1 MTNFLIQCP
10 FNRILHRVLDP
21 LEFMCGIIGYVGKAS
36 AAPILLE
43 GLRRLE
49 YRGYDSSGM
58 AVMDVGNVLATRKKS
73 GRIANL
79 KALIAESPVS
89 GSCGISHT
97 RWATHGE
104 ATDANAHPH
113 LDASGRLALV
123 HNGVIE
129 NYQTI
134 KRRLLEE
141 GHVFLSQTDSEV
153 LAHLIGRVY
162 DAITGADPRRR
173 LVASVREA
181 LKQVSGTYG
190 IAVMHA
196 DAPGFIVGARL
207 GSPLIVGLGKGENF
221 LASDVSA
228 IVSHTTNVV
237 YLQDRDLVYL
247 TEDEFTVENV
257 DGDESVYEVS
267 KIDFTPEQAEIGDF
281 PHYMLKEIFEQPTS
295 IQNAFRGRLN
305 DDHAS
310 AVLGGLGL
318 TPRELRDVERIVLCG
333 CGTASHAAMVGEYMI
348 EHLARIPTEVEIAS
362 EFRYRNPPL
371 DKNTLVFV
379 ISQSGETIDTLS
391 ALREG
396 QRKGHRVLG
405 VVNSVGS
412 TIARESDGGS
422 YLHSGPEIGVAATKS
437 FTSQVTVLALL
448 ALLLGRMRHLSID
461 DGQRLL
467 REIRE
472 LPGKVERIL
481 EQSDY
486 IREIALKYIDAPGML
501 FLGRQ
506 FNYPTA
512 LEGALKMKE
521 ISYIFASGHA
531 AAELKHGVIALVSPE
546 VPSVFIMPK
555 DAVYEKNVSTV
566 EEVKARRGP
575 VIAVTT
581 QGHTDL
587 ERIADDVIYIPEVH
601 ECLSPIL
608 AVIPLQL
615 LSYHFA
621 VARGCD
627 VDKPRNLAKSV
638 TVE

>member
-1 MTNFLIQCP
+1 MTNFLIQRGI
-10 FNRILHRVLDP
+10 NRILPRLSEL

-36 AAPILLE
+36 AAPILLD

-58 AVMDVGNVLATRKKS
+58 AVMDGSSTIETRKKS

-79 KALIAESPVS
+79 KGLLSESPVT

-104 ATDANAHPH
+104 PTDANAHPH
-113 LDASGRLALV
+113 LDASGKLALV

-134 KRRLLEE
+134 KRHLGEQ
-141 GHVFLSQTDSEV
+141 GHVFRSQTDSEV

-162 DAITGADPRRR
+162 DASAVSDPRAR
-173 LVASVREA
+173 LVAAVREA
-181 LKQVSGTYG
+181 LKQVAGTYG
-190 IAVMHA
+190 IAVIHA
-196 DAPGFIVGARL
+196 DSPGFIVGARL
-207 GSPLIVGLGKGENF
+207 GSPLIVGIGKGENF

-228 IVSHTTNVV
+228 IVSHTTNAV

-257 DGDESVYEVS
+257 DGDESAYEVS
-267 KIDFTPEQAEIGDF
+267 KVDFTPEQAEKGDF

-305 DDHAS
+305 DDQAS

-333 CGTASHAAMVGEYMI
+333 CGTASHAAMVGEYLI

-379 ISQSGETIDTLS
+379 ISQSGETIDTLA

-448 ALLLGRMRHLSID
+448 AVLLGRMRHLSVD
-461 DGQRLL
+461 YGQRLL

-486 IREIALKYIDAPGML
+486 IRGIAEKYIDAPGML

-531 AAELKHGVIALVSPE
+531 AAELKHGIIALVSPE

-575 VIAVTT
+575 VIAITT

-608 AVIPLQL
+608 SVVPLQL

>member
-1 MTNFLIQCP
+1 
-10 FNRILHRVLDP
+10 
-21 LEFMCGIIGYVGKAS
+21 MCGIIGYVGKAS
-36 AAPILLE
+36 ATPILLE

-58 AVMDVGNVLATRKKS
+58 AVADSSGRLETRRRS

-79 KALIAESPVS
+79 RALLSESPVS
-89 GSCGISHT
+89 GACGISHT

-104 ATDANAHPH
+104 PTDENAHPH
-113 LDASGRLALV
+113 PDAGGRLALV

-129 NYQTI
+129 NYQPI
-134 KRRLLEE
+134 KRRLEAE
-141 GHVFLSQTDSEV
+141 GHVFRSQTDSEV
-153 LAHLIGRVY
+153 LAHLIGRNY
-162 DAITGADPRRR
+162 DASACGDARRR
-173 LVASVREA
+173 LVAAVREA
-181 LKQVSGTYG
+181 LKHVSGTYG
-190 IAVMHA
+190 IAAIHA
-196 DAPGFIVGARL
+196 DAPGFVVGARL

-221 LASDVSA
+221 LASDVGA
-228 IVSHTTNVV
+228 IVSHTSNAI
-237 YLQDRDLVYL
+237 YLQDRDLVCL
-247 TEDEFTVENV
+247 TADEFAIENI

-267 KIDFTPEQAEIGDF
+267 QVEFTMEQTEKGDF

-295 IQNAFRGRLN
+295 IRNAFRGRL
-305 DDHAS
+305 DDDQAS

-333 CGTASHAAMVGEYMI
+333 CGSASHAAMVGEYLI

-371 DKNTLVFV
+371 DKHTLVFV
-379 ISQSGETIDTLS
+379 ISQSGETIDTLA

-396 QRKGHRVLG
+396 RRKGHRVLG
-405 VVNSVGS
+405 VVNTVGS
-412 TIARESDGGS
+412 AIARESDGGS

-437 FTSQVTVLALL
+437 FTAQATVLALL
-448 ALLLGRMRHLSID
+448 ALLLGRMRHLSVD
-461 DGQRLL
+461 DGRRLL

-472 LPGKVERIL
+472 LPEKVERIL
-481 EQSDY
+481 EQSDH
-486 IREIALKYIDAPGML
+486 IREIALKYVAAPGML

-531 AAELKHGVIALVSPE
+531 AAELKHGVIALVSEE
-546 VPSVFIMPK
+546 VPSVFVMPR

-566 EEVKARRGP
+566 EEVKARKGP
-575 VIAVTT
+575 VVAVTT
-581 QGHTDL
+581 QGQTDL
-587 ERIADDVIYIPEVH
+587 ERLADDVIYLPEVH

-608 AVIPLQL
+608 AAVPLQL

>member
-1 MTNFLIQCP
+1 
-10 FNRILHRVLDP
+10 
-21 LEFMCGIIGYVGKAS
+21 MCGIIGYVGKAA
-36 AAPILLE
+36 AAPILIE

-49 YRGYDSSGM
+49 YRGYDSSGL
-58 AVMDVGNVLATRKKS
+58 AVMDASQALSIRKRS
-73 GRIANL
+73 GRLANL
-79 KALIAESPVS
+79 KALLSESPVV
-89 GSCGISHT
+89 GGCGISHT

-104 ATDANAHPH
+104 PSDANAHPH
-113 LDASGRLALV
+113 LDGSGRLALV

-134 KRRLLEE
+134 KGRLEGE
-141 GHVFLSQTDSEV
+141 GHVFRSQTDSEV
-153 LAHLIGRVY
+153 LAHLIGRTY
-162 DAITGADPRRR
+162 DAMPGGDPRVR
-173 LVASVREA
+173 LVAAVRES
-181 LKQVSGTYG
+181 LKQVAGTYG
-190 IAVMHA
+190 IAAIHA
-196 DAPGFIVGARL
+196 DAPGFVVGARL

-221 LASDVSA
+221 LASDVGA
-228 IVSHTTNVV
+228 IVSHTTSAI
-237 YLQDRDLVYL
+237 YLQDRDLVCL
-247 TEDEFTVENV
+247 TEDGFTVENI
-257 DGDESVYEVS
+257 DGDESDYEVS
-267 KIDFTPEQAEIGDF
+267 KVDFTPEQAEKGDF
-281 PHYMLKEIFEQPTS
+281 PHYMLKEIFEQPAS

-305 DDHAS
+305 DDQAS

-379 ISQSGETIDTLS
+379 ISQSGETIDTLA

-437 FTSQVTVLALL
+437 FTSQATVLALL
-448 ALLLGRMRHLSID
+448 ALLLGRMRHLSVD
-461 DGQRLL
+461 YGQRLL
-467 REIRE
+467 REIRD

-486 IREIALKYIDAPGML
+486 IRGIAEKYIDAPGML

-531 AAELKHGVIALVSPE
+531 AAELKHGIIALVSPE

-566 EEVKARRGP
+566 EEVKARKGP

-608 AVIPLQL
+608 SVVPLQL

>member
-1 MTNFLIQCP
+1 
-10 FNRILHRVLDP
+10 
-21 LEFMCGIIGYVGKAS
+21 MCGIIGYVGKAS
-36 AAPILLE
+36 AAPILVE

-49 YRGYDSSGM
+49 YRGYDSSGI
-58 AVMDVGNVLATRKKS
+58 AVSNGSSSIETRKKS
-73 GRIANL
+73 GRLVNL
-79 KALIAESPVS
+79 KTLLSTEPAV
-89 GSCGISHT
+89 GNCGISHT

-104 ATDANAHPH
+104 PSDANAHPH
-113 LDASGRLALV
+113 LDQSGRLALV

-129 NYQTI
+129 NYQII
-134 KRRLLEE
+134 KGRLLKQ
-141 GHVFLSQTDSEV
+141 GHVFQSQTDTEV
-153 LAHLIGRVY
+153 LAHLMGRSY
-162 DAITGADPRRR
+162 DASTETDPQKR
-173 LVASVREA
+173 LVKAVRES
-181 LKQVSGTYG
+181 LKQVTGTYG
-190 IAVMHA
+190 VAVMHA
-196 DAPGFIVGARL
+196 DVPGFLVGARL
-207 GSPLIVGLGKGENF
+207 GSPLVVGLGKGENF

-228 IVSHTTNVV
+228 IVSHTTNAI
-237 YLQDRDLVYL
+237 YLQDRDLVYI
-247 TEDEFTVENV
+247 TEDDFTVENF
-257 DGDESVYEVS
+257 DGDESAYEVS
-267 KIDFTPEQAEIGDF
+267 QVEFTAEAAEKGDY

-295 IQNAFRGRLN
+295 IQNAFRGRLI
-305 DDHAS
+305 DDQAS
-310 AVLGGLGL
+310 AILGGLGL
-318 TPRELRDVERIVLCG
+318 TPRELRDIERIVLCG

-371 DKNTLVFV
+371 DKNTLAFV
-379 ISQSGETIDTLS
+379 ISQSGETIDTL
-391 ALREG
+391 AAMREG

-405 VVNSVGS
+405 IVNSVAS

-448 ALLLGRMRHLSID
+448 ALLLGRMRHLSVD
-461 DGQRLL
+461 YGQRLL
-467 REIRE
+467 KEIRE
-472 LPGKVERIL
+472 LPAKVEKIL
-481 EQSDY
+481 EQTDY

-531 AAELKHGVIALVSPE
+531 AAELKHGVIALVSE
-546 VPSVFIMPK
+546 SVPSVFIMPR
-555 DAVYEKNVSTV
+555 DYVYDKNVSTL
-566 EEVKARRGP
+566 EEVKARKGP
-575 VIAVTT
+575 VIAITT
-581 QGHTDL
+581 EGSTDL
-587 ERIADDVIYIPEVH
+587 ERIADDVIYIPEVT

>member
-1 MTNFLIQCP
+1 
-10 FNRILHRVLDP
+10 
-21 LEFMCGIIGYVGKAS
+21 MCGIIGYVGKAS

-49 YRGYDSSGM
+49 YRGYDSSGL
-58 AVMDVGNVLATRKKS
+58 AVLNGANEIDVRKKS
-73 GRIANL
+73 GRLANL
-79 KALIAESPVS
+79 KELVKQQPAE
-89 GSCGISHT
+89 GTCGISHT

-104 ATDANAHPH
+104 PSDVNAHPH
-113 LDASGRLALV
+113 TDRSGKLVLV
-123 HNGVIE
+123 HNGVVE
-129 NYQTI
+129 NYQTLRS
-134 KRRLLEE
+134 KLASE
-141 GHVFLSQTDSEV
+141 GHEFLSQTDSEV
-153 LAHLIGRVY
+153 LAHLIGKYY
-162 DAITGADPRRR
+162 DEGSESDLQKR
-173 LVASVREA
+173 LVESVRVA
-181 LKQVSGTYG
+181 LSQVAGTYG
-190 IAVMHA
+190 IVVMHA
-196 DAPGFIVGARL
+196 DLPGFLVGARL
-207 GSPLIVGLGKGENF
+207 GSPLVVGLGKGENF
-221 LASDVSA
+221 LASDVGA
-228 IVSHTTNVV
+228 VVSHTKDAI

-247 TEDEFTVENV
+247 TDEDFSVEKV
-257 DGDESVYEVS
+257 DGDLSEYEVS
-267 KIDFTPEQAEIGDF
+267 TVDFTPEQAEKGEY
-281 PHYMLKEIFEQPTS
+281 PHFMLKEIFEQPTS
-295 IQNAFRGRLN
+295 IQNAFRGRLI
-305 DDHAS
+305 DDQAS
-310 AVLGGLGL
+310 ALLGGLGL
-318 TPRELRDVERIVLCG
+318 TPRELRDIDRIVLCG

-371 DKNTLVFV
+371 DKNTLAFV
-379 ISQSGETIDTLS
+379 ISQSGETIDTL
-391 ALREG
+391 AAMREG

-405 VVNSVGS
+405 IVNSVGS

-437 FTSQVTVLALL
+437 FTSQVTVLFLL
-448 ALLLGRMRHLSID
+448 GLLLGRMKHLSVD
-461 DGQRLL
+461 YGQRMLKEL
-467 REIRE
+467 RE
-472 LPGKVERIL
+472 LPAKVEKIL
-481 EQSDY
+481 VQSEH
-486 IREIALKYIDAPGML
+486 IRQIALKYIDAPGML

-531 AAELKHGVIALVSPE
+531 SAELKHGVIALVSEE
-546 VPSVFIMPK
+546 VPSVFIMPR
-555 DAVYEKNVSTV
+555 DSVFEKNVSNL
-566 EEVKARRGP
+566 EEVKARKGP

-581 QGHTDL
+581 EGSTEL
-587 ERIADDVIYIPEVH
+587 EQIADDVIYIPKVT

>member
-1 MTNFLIQCP
+1 
-10 FNRILHRVLDP
+10 
-21 LEFMCGIIGYVGKAS
+21 MCGIIGYVGKAP

-58 AVMDVGNVLATRKKS
+58 AVADPTGRIETRRRS

-79 KALIAESPVS
+79 KQVLAQEPLE
-89 GSCGISHT
+89 GGCGISHT

-104 ATDANAHPH
+104 PSDANAHPH
-113 LDASGRLALV
+113 LDGSGRLALV

-129 NYQTI
+129 NYQLL
-134 KRRLLEE
+134 KRRLEAE
-141 GHVFLSQTDSEV
+141 GHVFHSQTDSEV
-153 LAHLIGRVY
+153 LAHLIGRCY
-162 DAITGADPRRR
+162 DQASSLEGRSR
-173 LVASVREA
+173 LVVAVREA
-181 LKQVSGTYG
+181 LKQVTGTYG
-190 IAVMHA
+190 IAVIHA
-196 DAPGFIVGARL
+196 DLPGLLVGARL

-221 LASDVSA
+221 LASDVGA
-228 IVSHTTNVV
+228 IVSHTSNAI
-237 YLQDRDLVYL
+237 YLQDRDLVWL
-247 TEDEFTVENV
+247 SEEEFAIENF
-257 DGDESVYEVS
+257 DGDQCDYEVS
-267 KIDFTPEQAEIGDF
+267 QVEFTSEQAERGDF

-295 IQNAFRGRLN
+295 IQNAFRGRL
-305 DDHAS
+305 DDDQAS

-333 CGTASHAAMVGEYMI
+333 CGSAYHAALVGEYLI

-362 EFRYRNPPL
+362 EFRYRNAPL
-371 DKNTLVFV
+371 DKHTLVFV
-379 ISQSGETIDTLS
+379 ISQSGETIDTLA

-396 QRKGHRVLG
+396 RRKGHRVLG
-405 VVNSVGS
+405 VVNTVGS

-437 FTSQVTVLALL
+437 FTSQATVLALL
-448 ALLLGRMRHLSID
+448 ALLLGRMRHLSVE
-461 DGQRLL
+461 DGRRLL

-472 LPGKVERIL
+472 LPAKVERVL
-481 EQSDY
+481 EQSEH
-486 IREIALKYIDAPGML
+486 IRDIARNYIDAPGML

-531 AAELKHGVIALVSPE
+531 AAELKHGVIALVSEE
-546 VPSVFIMPK
+546 VPSVFVMPR
-555 DAVYEKNVSTV
+555 DAVYEKNLSNL
-566 EEVKARRGP
+566 EEVRARKGP

-581 QGHTDL
+581 QGHTEL
-587 ERIADDVIYIPEVH
+587 EGLADDVIYLPEVH

-608 AVIPLQL
+608 SVIPLQL

>member
-1 MTNFLIQCP
+1 
-10 FNRILHRVLDP
+10 
-21 LEFMCGIIGYVGKAS
+21 MCGIVGYVGKTS
-36 AAPILLE
+36 AAPILVE

-49 YRGYDSSGM
+49 YRGYDSSGL
-58 AVMDVGNVLATRKKS
+58 AVMEAGGSIGVRKRS
-73 GRIANL
+73 GRLANL
-79 KALIAESPVS
+79 RSLLADAPVAGAS
-89 GSCGISHT
+89 GISHT

-104 ATDANAHPH
+104 ASDANAHPH
-113 LDASGRLALV
+113 LDAGGRLALV

-129 NYQTI
+129 NYQSI
-134 KRRLLEE
+134 KGRLEGQ
-141 GHVFLSQTDSEV
+141 GHVFGSQTDTEV
-153 LAHLIGRVY
+153 FAHLIGSVY
-162 DAITGADPRRR
+162 DASAGGDPRDR
-173 LVASVREA
+173 LAAAVREA

-196 DAPGFIVGARL
+196 DAPGFLVGARL
-207 GSPLIVGLGKGENF
+207 GSPLVVGLGKGENF
-221 LASDVSA
+221 LASDVAA
-228 IVSHTTNVV
+228 IAAYTSNAI
-237 YLQDRDLVYL
+237 YLQDRELVRL
-247 TEDEFTVENV
+247 SDDDFAIENLDGTEAP
-257 DGDESVYEVS
+257 YEVS
-267 KIDFTPEQAEIGDF
+267 HVDFAPEEAERGDF
-281 PHYMLKEIFEQPTS
+281 PHFMLKEIFEQPTS
-295 IQNAFRGRLN
+295 IENAFRGRLD

-318 TPRELRDVERIVLCG
+318 TPGELRDVERIVLCG
-333 CGTASHAAMVGEYMI
+333 CGSASHAAMVGEYLV
-348 EHLARIPTEVEIAS
+348 EHLARIPTEVELAS

-379 ISQSGETIDTLS
+379 ISQSGETIDTLA

-396 QRKGHRVLG
+396 RRKGHRVLG
-405 VVNSVGS
+405 IVNSVGS

-448 ALLLGRMRHLSID
+448 ALLLGRMRHLSVD
-461 DGQRLL
+461 DGRRLI
-467 REIRE
+467 RAVRE
-472 LPGKVERIL
+472 LPAKVERIL
-481 EQSDY
+481 AQSDR
-486 IREIALKYIDAPGML
+486 IREIALKHIEAPGML

-531 AAELKHGVIALVSPE
+531 AAELKHGVIALVSEE
-546 VPSVFIMPK
+546 VPSVFVMPR
-555 DAVYEKNVSTV
+555 DAVYEKNLSTV
-566 EEVKARRGP
+566 EEVRARKGP

-581 QGHTDL
+581 EGCEDL
-587 ERIADDVIYIPEVH
+587 ERLADDVVYLPETH
-601 ECLSPIL
+601 ECLTPIL
-608 AVIPLQL
+608 AAVPLQL